1 MNRPVA
7 LITGASK
14 RLGAAIA
21 RQLHKDGF
29 NIFIHCH
36 HSEKTAEQL
45 ATDLNEL
52 REDSAAYFSAD
63 LADLAAVEV
72 LAKKA
77 LQQWQGINVLV
88 NNASAF
94 YPCEVGSVT
103 DSDWQQLMDSNI
115 KGAFFLSQSLAPELK
130 KDQGCIVNMVDIH
143 SERPLKHYP
152 VYSMAKAALA
162 MMTKSL
168 AKELAPNIRVNG
180 VSPGAILWPDHEV
193 NEDAKQR
200 IIEKI
205 PLQTIGKESDIAK
218 TVSFLVN
225 DASYITGQIIAVDGG
240 RSLTI

>member
-1 MNRPVA
+1 MSKPVA

-21 RQLHKDGF
+21 RRLHQDGF

-36 HSEKTAEQL
+36 HSEKAAEQL
-45 ATDLNEL
+45 ATEFNEL
-52 REDSAAYFSAD
+52 RADSAAYFSAD
-63 LADLAAVEV
+63 LADPAAIEALVKEV
-72 LAKKA
+72 I
-77 LQQWQGINVLV
+77 QPWQGINTLV

-94 YPCEVGSVT
+94 YPCDVGSVT
-103 DSDWQQLMDSNI
+103 DNDWQQLMDSNV
-115 KGAFFLSQSLAPELK
+115 KGAFFLSQALAPELK
-130 KDQGCIVNMVDIH
+130 KNQGCIVNMVDIH
-143 SERPLKHYP
+143 SERPLQHYP

-168 AKELAPNIRVNG
+168 AKELAPDIRVNG

-193 NEDAKQR
+193 SDEAKQR

-205 PLQTIGKESDIAK
+205 PLQSIGEETDIAK

-225 DASYITGQIIAVDGG
+225 DAPYITGQIIAVDGG